1 MTKQQRSQ
9 FTPYVLPTRDAVLDV
24 GWVSKGDLAKALYP
38 EQTCDTALPQ
48 AWVNFMADLNLDVRP
63 GWVML
68 YDPDNRRAI
77 MGIPMPLYIE
87 ALTDMESKEHNV
99 AKWTASRA
107 RELLAQMREDHD
119 AR

>member
-1 MTKQQRSQ
+1 MAKQSK
-9 FTPYVLPTRDAVLDV
+9 FTPYQLPALAAIEAAGRVF
-24 GWVSKGDLAKALYP
+24 KGDLAKALYP
-38 EQTCDTALPQ
+38 KQTCDTTLPQ

-87 ALTDMESKEHNV
+87 ALTDMESKEHHV

-107 RELLAQMREDHD
+107 RELLAQMRNE
-119 AR
+119 AS